1 MRQFDPGFS
10 WKRNVCDHPT
20 YVQNL
25 DSFSQYVYL
34 LIKWGNWIESSL
46 TIKLKVLWKK
56 MDENTNTS
64 DNSQGK

>member
-46 TIKLKVLWKK
+46 TIKLKVL
-56 MDENTNTS
+56 
-64 DNSQGK
+64 